1 MTPDDLRWPL
11 MAQLMTPELGK
22 VLSATD
28 GLRASLSATDRHRM
42 PSSALSATDCL
53 PHQVLTALFERL
65 HTRDAEAAAREDAL
79 IELLREHGA
88 SLPAVL
94 GAAPPA
100 RADYPQQFPQPEAE
114 PAFAAD

>member
-1 MTPDDLRWPL
+1 MTPDALCWPL
-11 MAQLMTPELGK
+11 NSSERC
-22 VLSATD
+22 SAPPI
-28 GLRASLSATDRHRM
+28 ATDRHRS
-42 PSSALSATDCL
+42 PSSAIECLECHRVPLSAADCL

-100 RADYPQQFPQPEAE
+100 RADYPQQFSQPEAE

>member
-1 MTPDDLRWPL
+1 
-11 MAQLMTPELGK
+11 
-22 VLSATD
+22 
-28 GLRASLSATDRHRM
+28 M

-94 GAAPPA
+94 GAAPH
-100 RADYPQQFPQPEAE
+100 ADYPQQFPLPEAE

>member
-1 MTPDDLRWPL
+1 MPRMP
-11 MAQLMTPELGK
+11 
-22 VLSATD
+22 LSA
-28 GLRASLSATDRHRM
+28 A
-42 PSSALSATDCL
+42 DCL

>member
-1 MTPDDLRWPL
+1 M
-11 MAQLMTPELGK
+11 
-22 VLSATD
+22 
-28 GLRASLSATDRHRM
+28 
-42 PSSALSATDCL
+42 
-53 PHQVLTALFERL
+53 LTALFERL

-100 RADYPQQFPQPEAE
+100 RAEYSTVPAARFFREELPRAAE
-114 PAFAAD
+114 PPLLCVQRGGDVIFVPNGWGHSVLNLKTSVGYAVEFSSLLHAFY